1 MAGLGLTQALQGY
14 QRGVEWR
21 QQQDELQREKD
32 IREQT
37 NLANA
42 AGAKVM
48 QDAKTAHDLEQAQA
62 MEAWANSGKAPQEFK
77 AKPWQ
82 ATPDLLLKASD
93 AKGSE
98 LAKRGLWQQYTENFA
113 QFSPI
118 RHQVRQKAY
127 ADLLSRYDADGD
139 PVALAKGAWPMVHDG
154 TDIAGHSE
162 EDAQAL
168 GLSGAA
174 TPALRESASGVP
186 GYGQSN
192 ASQVDA
198 KARAGGKRYSFQL
211 SNGETM
217 GPLTGEQIR
226 EHVLKATLSPDQV
239 MQYEFQR
246 RLIADKRKADLE
258 AKREEE
264 AIKHENRMA
273 EIGLT
278 NTGRQE
284 VTETRAETSL
294 KVADKRAKAGGG
306 SGGGSKGSNV
316 QSVQTDAD
324 GYKVLVFRDGSTKRL
339 QIEGKPVRGESWS
352 KRVDSL
358 AKEIGRGLN
367 GMGKSEEELRA
378 KAETMLIG
386 KAVPEEGKADAPAA
400 APAAAKKP
408 APKFLGFEH

>member
-1 MAGLGLTQALQGY
+1 
-14 QRGVEWR
+14 
-21 QQQDELQREKD
+21 
-32 IREQT
+32 
-37 NLANA
+37 
-42 AGAKVM
+42 
-48 QDAKTAHDLEQAQA
+48 
-62 MEAWANSGKAPQEFK
+62 
-77 AKPWQ
+77 
-82 ATPDLLLKASD
+82 
-93 AKGSE
+93 
-98 LAKRGLWQQYTENFA
+98 
-113 QFSPI
+113 
-118 RHQVRQKAY
+118 
-127 ADLLSRYDADGD
+127 
-139 PVALAKGAWPMVHDG
+139 MVHDG

-226 EHVLKATLSPDQV
+226 AHVLKATLSPDQV